1 MGLRERSQHAKCA
14 TCIKYRLLIKK
25 LKQDRRAQVR
35 QQDEYARHLSRQ
47 YRDRCVYWASRS
59 LSRQMFGPDGR
70 CTLVIIVDS
79 MDRAKFKFP
88 RSPCMSSKELTS
100 FNRPNVD
107 LTACICHGHSVL
119 LCLAE
124 GTVLKDSSWTCEII
138 CYALDTIAARG
149 ILDLRMTDVILQA
162 DNATKEL
169 KNMTMLR
176 WGSILLS
183 RHRLLSLEL
192 RYLQSGHSHEDIDS
206 TLFATIHTALE
217 ASAELQEV
225 EDISR
230 VLENVVKKPD
240 FRRQEPQKSV
250 QIVNQVRSWPLG
262 GRPSKKLKQ
271 TSYDPDCCTVTFLCY
286 ATKPEKR
293 ATIVAG
299 RGGGGRGGQGV
310 NFPVGISGKS
320 GS

>member
-1 MGLRERSQHAKCA
+1 
-14 TCIKYRLLIKK
+14 
-25 LKQDRRAQVR
+25 
-35 QQDEYARHLSRQ
+35 
-47 YRDRCVYWASRS
+47 
-59 LSRQMFGPDGR
+59 
-70 CTLVIIVDS
+70 

-176 WGSILLS
+176 
-183 RHRLLSLEL
+183 
-192 RYLQSGHSHEDIDS
+192 
-206 TLFATIHTALE
+206 
-217 ASAELQEV
+217 
-225 EDISR
+225 
-230 VLENVVKKPD
+230 
-240 FRRQEPQKSV
+240 RQEPQKSV
-250 QIVNQVRSWPLG
+250 QIVNQ
-262 GRPSKKLKQ
+262 
-271 TSYDPDCCTVTFLCY
+271 
-286 ATKPEKR
+286 
-293 ATIVAG
+293 
-299 RGGGGRGGQGV
+299 
-310 NFPVGISGKS
+310 
-320 GS
+320 